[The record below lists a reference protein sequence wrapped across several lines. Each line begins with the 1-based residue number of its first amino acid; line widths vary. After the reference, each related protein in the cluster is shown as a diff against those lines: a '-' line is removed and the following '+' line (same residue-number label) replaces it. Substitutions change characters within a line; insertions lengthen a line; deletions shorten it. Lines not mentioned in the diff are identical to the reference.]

1 MVESIKLLHITVT
14 LPWLTETLEK
24 NRAIAHSTSNIFAYN
39 DKSKCLNVKK
49 GLFYNFLEFKM
60 NVHPGFFQIAE
71 SAGQFPSYPCYILLK
86 RKCTHVFVIFSF
98 HDTQKSCCMIQYW
111 NLMIKQG
118 ISVCLSAC
126 LSFFLSFSLWF
137 TYLENRSSDL
147 LHTWQ
152 VCCWRPRKCDVEFV

>member
-86 RKCTHVFVIFSF
+86 RKCTRFCHFQFSWHTEELLYDTILKFNDKARNLCLFV
-98 HDTQKSCCMIQYW
+98 
-111 NLMIKQG
+111 
-118 ISVCLSAC
+118 C
-126 LSFFLSFSLWF
+126 LSFFLPVFLTVVHISWEPFIRPTS
-137 TYLENRSSDL
+137 YLAGL
-147 LHTWQ
+147 LL
-152 VCCWRPRKCDVEFV
+152 KA